1 MLTDGSQVEHTVT
14 EEITGVDLVSAQLRI
29 AQGATLKELGLEQ
42 HQIQPRGCA
51 IQCRITTEIPS
62 HGFRPDSGTIGGVR
76 LPSGRGVRLDH
87 SDCFVGARISPFY
100 DSLLVKCTC
109 SASDWDSA
117 RYRALRALQ
126 EFQLRG
132 VQSNRDFLI
141 LLLRPPTFATR
152 DCWTTFV
159 DDTPEVFPADIPT
172 DRAQGLMRFL
182 ADAAVNGS
190 HIQGQM
196 VRTLFLRDSPGD
208 ISAVLQFCL
217 TMNSKSVETACPN
230 QGY

>member
-1 MLTDGSQVEHTVT
+1 MEHTVT

-62 HGFRPDSGTIGGVR
+62 QGFRPDSGTIGGVR
-76 LPSGRGVRLDH
+76 LPIGRGVRLDH

-109 SASDWDSA
+109 LGSDWDSA
-117 RYRALRALQ
+117 RRRALRALQ
-126 EFQLRG
+126 DFQLRG
-132 VQSNRDFLI
+132 VQTNAGFLM
-141 LLLRPPTFATR
+141 LLLAHPTFAAR
-152 DCWTTFV
+152 GCWTTFI
-159 DDTPEVFPADIPT
+159 DDTPELFPGGIHT
-172 DRAQGLMRFL
+172 DQAQGLMRFL

-190 HIQGQM
+190 RIQGQV
-196 VRTLFLRDSPGD
+196 VRNLFSSSRRSVC
-208 ISAVLQFCL
+208 AVLLMYKTQIC
-217 TMNSKSVETACPN
+217 
-230 QGY
+230 

>member
-1 MLTDGSQVEHTVT
+1 MEHTVT

-62 HGFRPDSGTIGGVR
+62 QGFRPDSGTIGGVR
-76 LPSGRGVRLDH
+76 LPIGRGVRLDH

-109 SASDWDSA
+109 LGSDWDSA
-117 RYRALRALQ
+117 RRRALRALQ
-126 EFQLRG
+126 DFQLRG
-132 VQSNRDFLI
+132 VQTNAGFLM
-141 LLLRPPTFATR
+141 LLLAHPTFAAR
-152 DCWTTFV
+152 GCWTTFI
-159 DDTPEVFPADIPT
+159 DDTPELSPGGIHT
-172 DRAQGLMRFL
+172 DQAQGLMRFL

-190 HIQGQM
+190 RIQGQV
-196 VRTLFLRDSPGD
+196 VRNLFSSSRRSVC
-208 ISAVLQFCL
+208 AVLLMYKTQIC
-217 TMNSKSVETACPN
+217 
-230 QGY
+230 